1 MSMVLRR
8 ILLVTAYLLAGL
20 AAVTAQ
26 AAMPPAEAA
35 ALERLSKSP
44 RHGEWVVIE
53 AGGGDRFDAWVV
65 YPERSDKAPV
75 VLVIHEIFGLSDW
88 VRSVADQLAADGFLA
103 IAPDFLSGKAPG
115 GQGSR
120 SLTAD
125 QARGLIPG
133 LKMTEVV
140 SRLDA
145 AARYGTSLPAA
156 TEDFGVVGYCWGGG
170 IAFTYATEQPDLD
183 AAVVYYGTSPS
194 TESLA
199 RVRAPVLGLY
209 GGDDARVNA
218 TVPAAEAELKRLGK
232 RFEAETYA
240 GAGHGFL
247 RQQEGRAANLAAS
260 EKAWPRTI
268 AFLRE
273 TLVPRTSSSDAASA
287 VARVVE
293 GVASPVASVVDCH
306 DVEALAVEVASTSA
320 AGR

>member
-1 MSMVLRR
+1 MKTMVRSL
-8 ILLVTAYLLAGL
+8 IAVSLFLIAGL
-20 AAVTAQ
+20 SMAAAQ
-26 AAMPPAEAA
+26 ASLPPAEAA
-35 ALERLSKSP
+35 APERLSKSP
-44 RHGEWVVIE
+44 RHGEWVTIE
-53 AGGGDRFDAWVV
+53 AAGEDRFDAWVV
-65 YPERSDKAPV
+65 YPERPDKAPV

-88 VRSVADQLAADGFLA
+88 VRSVADQLAADGFIA
-103 IAPDFLSGKAPG
+103 IAPDFLSGKAPDG
-115 GQGSR
+115 KGSR

-133 LKMTEVV
+133 LKMTEIV

-156 TEDFGVVGYCWGGG
+156 TKEFGVVGYCWGGG
-170 IAFTYATEQPDLD
+170 ISFAYATEQPDLD
-183 AAVVYYGTSPS
+183 AAVVYYGTSPA

-232 RFEAETYA
+232 AFAAETYA

-247 RQQEGRAANLAAS
+247 RQQEGREANRAAA

-268 AFLRE
+268 EFLRQS
-273 TLVPRTSSSDAASA
+273 LAPRTSSVGAAFALEAAFVPAATSD
-287 VARVVE
+287 
-293 GVASPVASVVDCH
+293 DCH
-306 DVEALAVEVASTSA
+306 DTCALSVEVAD
-320 AGR
+320 R